1 LLQLC
6 KHSEEWA
13 KRLASR
19 GHLEH
24 RQNSDYGENIFCS
37 WSSIPSYRV
46 TGREPVDNWYSE
58 IKDHPFGREP
68 RTLKSGKLIALLVD
82 IYLLWILSFC
92 LTSFTF
98 NTLMPT
104 LNIS

>member
-6 KHSEEWA
+6 KYSEEWA

-37 WSSIPSYRV
+37 WSSNPNYRV

-58 IKDHPFGREP
+58 IKNHPFGREP
-68 RTLKSGKLIALLVD
+68 SSLKAGKLITLLMG
-82 IYLLWILSFC
+82 IF
-92 LTSFTF
+92 FG
-98 NTLMPT
+98 
-104 LNIS
+104 

>member
-6 KHSEEWA
+6 KYSEEWA

-37 WSSIPSYRV
+37 WSSNPSYHV

-58 IKDHPFGREP
+58 IKNHPFGREP
-68 RTLKSGKLIALLVD
+68 NSLKSGKLIISLVA
-82 IYLLWILSFC
+82 ISFV
-92 LTSFTF
+92 
-98 NTLMPT
+98 
-104 LNIS
+104 LNFFVIF